1 MSPYFEFTA
10 AKLVVTTDL
19 VLPQISKL
27 HSELRKFSLS
37 ELTQVDLSGVKA
49 LDSAG
54 IALLLELQQ
63 GKKCP
68 LVLLAPPA
76 HLITL
81 LELYNLDNQFEL
93 VKRSS

>member
-1 MSPYFEFTA
+1 MSPYFEFSA
-10 AKLVVTTDL
+10 AKLVFTTDL

-27 HSELRKFSLS
+27 HSELRKSSLS
-37 ELTQVDLSGVKA
+37 ELKQVDLSGVKA

-63 GKKCP
+63 GKNCP
-68 LVLLAPPA
+68 LVLLSPPA
-76 HLITL
+76 HLITM

-93 VKRSS
+93 VKRAS